1 MIRMLTW
8 AVLFLLAAL
17 IAAPAHSE
25 KTKVGKIR
33 KGEICFTGSACVDVG
48 SGDGELGEGPFA
60 GAGEWIVEVYND
72 TGKTIAKVG
81 AGGDIIVLSPQAYAH
96 RGPGKKTYTI
106 ERFDRKTK
114 PVKTD
119 FVAIATH
126 PNRTG
131 WGYWGGPGIGAVGMT
146 ALPGRENID
155 AGEILTMADR
165 FRTRTR
171 GRLWVGGTITGITP
185 EGTLTQSYTD
195 VAAVQLY
202 GDFNVLMFKGGK
214 EHQVTDD
221 SLRAVMPRTDAIV
234 AFTPAFPDQPSS
246 YSDNTN
252 PAIDYPR
259 IMFGVPRGELGN
271 GETLY
276 HLLPRKRGASPPK
289 EFLGVQPMRSW
300 KWPTEQRPLG
310 LDEGKL
316 EVMTAGWA
324 GVWAGRNGPEMTF
337 LNFDGTQAD
346 AGRYKS
352 VAWGSGGMNVDAGV
366 LENFDGTARQIVPT
380 LTWIMPDFAVA
391 PQMFTSKQAALDDI
405 RQRAVANQEAYW
417 AEVREA
423 SARAEAER
431 AKRESDMAYWKAQE
445 EKRNQEYA
453 ALEDYE
459 RSEAQAIMT
468 LSPDQ
473 WSEACNR
480 AAALVTFYASNDA
493 LAYCA
498 SIKPQPV
505 YQAAKQDFWGS
516 LASAL
521 DAWATA
527 AEGAAIDYPSSPP
540 PGAAPDW
547 DYARAMKSI
556 DNTVTQVTDPNWNG
570 AATRASQR

>member
-1 MIRMLTW
+1 M
-8 AVLFLLAAL
+8 
-17 IAAPAHSE
+17 
-25 KTKVGKIR
+25 
-33 KGEICFTGSACVDVG
+33 
-48 SGDGELGEGPFA
+48 FA
-60 GAGEWIVEVYND
+60 
-72 TGKTIAKVG
+72 
-81 AGGDIIVLSPQAYAH
+81 
-96 RGPGKKTYTI
+96 
-106 ERFDRKTK
+106 
-114 PVKTD
+114 
-119 FVAIATH
+119 
-126 PNRTG
+126 
-131 WGYWGGPGIGAVGMT
+131 
-146 ALPGRENID
+146 
-155 AGEILTMADR
+155 
-165 FRTRTR
+165 
-171 GRLWVGGTITGITP
+171 
-185 EGTLTQSYTD
+185 
-195 VAAVQLY
+195 
-202 GDFNVLMFKGGK
+202 
-214 EHQVTDD
+214 
-221 SLRAVMPRTDAIV
+221 
-234 AFTPAFPDQPSS
+234 
-246 YSDNTN
+246 
-252 PAIDYPR
+252 
-259 IMFGVPRGELGN
+259 VPRGELGN

-324 GVWAGRNGPEMTF
+324 GIWAGRDGPEMTF

-423 SARAEAER
+423 SAQAEAER

-468 LSPDQ
+468 LRPDQ

-498 SIKPQPV
+498 SIKPQPA

-516 LASAL
+516 LA
-521 DAWATA
+521 
-527 AEGAAIDYPSSPP
+527 
-540 PGAAPDW
+540 
-547 DYARAMKSI
+547 
-556 DNTVTQVTDPNWNG
+556 
-570 AATRASQR
+570 